1 MRTVIST
8 PTGQLDSYLLYTL
21 RFCKVLFGDKN
32 SDWEKNKFENQSLQ
46 LLSAYHCQISS
57 LKYSFIFITFPWEC
71 ISHYYHVW
79 YSNLFTCWANAMGRT
94 MFPTIQN
101 LYSHHSTQA
110 PLASIASRPFYM
122 LSFPSFL
129 SLLCL
134 LKSHFF
140 FRPWQLKFSLKTS
153 SSILGLT
160 HLTPSPCYPEFPVS
174 TSWLRP

>member
-1 MRTVIST
+1 M
-8 PTGQLDSYLLYTL
+8 
-21 RFCKVLFGDKN
+21 
-32 SDWEKNKFENQSLQ
+32 
-46 LLSAYHCQISS
+46 
-57 LKYSFIFITFPWEC
+57 
-71 ISHYYHVW
+71 
-79 YSNLFTCWANAMGRT
+79 CWANAMGRT
-94 MFPTIQN
+94 MFPTIIQN

-160 HLTPSPCYPEFPVS
+160 HLTPSPCYPEFPLAQTIKNLCNARDLGSIPGLGRSSGERMATRSSVFAWEFPRTEEPGGLQS
-174 TSWLRP
+174 IG